1 MILWINLRLKIVTAY
16 ADHRNSFYKLK
27 MAKFVAFSNY
37 KNYLV
42 ATKTNHSLTYFIL
55 GLLFGL
61 IIGLIIGYR
70 FYAQRQKQSYIPI
83 TLQLD
88 KSVKKLDVP
97 KPSKLK
103 KHTKRVKNTIN
114 KKKKNKKKTL
124 LPKSNTT
131 KPTQADSLLQLQKDS
146 LQNTKTA
153 NDSCNKQSTDSL
165 ANIDDS
171 LQTQALNIGENS
183 NTQNKDI
190 HIAKNELIY
199 AIYIEPKGK
208 RSDFLC
214 NSNTKLDSILTNNVT
229 NNKTTGIYVEF
240 WQSPINYTGYKL
252 SHNTLVL
259 FGIYQYTAIHLKYMP
274 NGLLQ
279 LNYLNNEFNLRCTD
293 DFIPLL
299 IKPATEKP

>member
-1 MILWINLRLKIVTAY
+1 
-16 ADHRNSFYKLK
+16 

-37 KNYLV
+37 KKYLV

-55 GLLFGL
+55 GLLIGL

-70 FYAQRQKQSYIPI
+70 FYTQREKQPYIPI

-88 KSVKKLDVP
+88 KSIKKVAP
-97 KPSKLK
+97 PEPSKSK
-103 KHTKRVKNTIN
+103 KHTKRTKTTIN
-114 KKKKNKKKTL
+114 KRKETKKKSPL
-124 LPKSNTT
+124 LKDTT
-131 KPTQADSLLQLQKDS
+131 SKATQADSLLQVQKDS
-146 LQNTKTA
+146 LQATKTA
-153 NDSCNKQSTDSL
+153 NDSCNQQSKDSL
-165 ANIDDS
+165 ANLDDS
-171 LQTQALNIGENS
+171 LHSQALNIGENS

-199 AIYIEPKGK
+199 SIYLEPKGK

-214 NSNTKLDSILTNNVT
+214 NSNTKLDSMLTNNVT

-240 WQSPINYTGYKL
+240 WQSPINYSGYKL

-279 LNYLNNEFNLRCTD
+279 LKYLNNEFNLRCTD

-299 IKPATEKP
+299 IKPTTEKP